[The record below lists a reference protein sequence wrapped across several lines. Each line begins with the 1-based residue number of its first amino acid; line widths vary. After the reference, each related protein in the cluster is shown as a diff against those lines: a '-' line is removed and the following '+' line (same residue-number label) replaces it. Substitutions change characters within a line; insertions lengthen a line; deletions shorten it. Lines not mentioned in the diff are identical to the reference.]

1 LVRYLVITFTS
12 NEAHLEVLH
21 PPVDLLPAKRQLN
34 RGFGDTLSRA
44 FEFAV
49 SLGIFL
55 FLGWL
60 LDRWLGTQPVFMVV
74 LTIFAFTG
82 LGVRLW
88 ISYDQEMRKHE
99 AAHRERHGVWP

>member
-1 LVRYLVITFTS
+1 MI
-12 NEAHLEVLH
+12 
-21 PPVDLLPAKRQLN
+21 
-34 RGFGDTLSRA
+34 
-44 FEFAV
+44 
-49 SLGIFL
+49 
-55 FLGWL
+55 
-60 LDRWLGTQPVFMVV
+60 V